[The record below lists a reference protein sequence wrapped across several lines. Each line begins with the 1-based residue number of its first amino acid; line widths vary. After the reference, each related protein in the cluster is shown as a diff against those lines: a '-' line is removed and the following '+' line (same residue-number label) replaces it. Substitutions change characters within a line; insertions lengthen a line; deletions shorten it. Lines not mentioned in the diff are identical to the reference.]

1 MSPEQ
6 DQEICAIIEDSL
18 HSTRVGPNGAWV
30 LDFEKEP
37 KLPCNRKSMAEFLVK
52 LADERGRVLE
62 QLESGISE
70 QDIRDRFLQQGY
82 LVYSVKNQAGFSP
95 AALLGR
101 RRKRIKPAAF
111 VIFNQQFL
119 TLIKAGLPIL
129 KALELL
135 SKRQRDPVFKAMLE
149 NVQQRVKS
157 GELLSDAFGAQG
169 LVSEIYTTTLLAGE
183 RSGNLEEVLA
193 RFVSFE
199 KVTLSFRKKLLAS
212 LVYPALLISALA
224 VMLTF
229 LMTFVVP
236 RFAALYR
243 DLHAQLPAITRVMLS
258 IGSALHDY
266 YYIIAIVL
274 LALVVG
280 STTWARSASGSRIL
294 DSVRYRLPVF
304 GTIWMKY
311 QVAMFSRTL
320 STLLTGGLPLVPSL
334 QTASQSIN
342 SPKIS
347 QTVRQAAQRVKE
359 GQSLSYSLEETKF
372 FPDLAV
378 EMVEVGES
386 TGALPAMLNS
396 VAEFFEDDVQ
406 TALAAALQLIEPLLL
421 IIMGITVATVLLSL
435 YLPIF
440 TIGEQIQH

>member
-1 MSPEQ
+1 
-6 DQEICAIIEDSL
+6 
-18 HSTRVGPNGAWV
+18 
-30 LDFEKEP
+30 
-37 KLPCNRKSMAEFLVK
+37 MAEFLIK
-52 LADERGRVLE
+52 MADERGHVLE
-62 QLESGISE
+62 QMESGMSE
-70 QDIRDRFLQQGY
+70 QDIRERFLQQGY
-82 LVYSVKNQAGFSP
+82 HVYSVKSRAGFSP
-95 AALLGR
+95 AALFGR
-101 RRKRIKPAAF
+101 RKKQVKSTTF

-129 KALELL
+129 KSLELL
-135 SKRQRDPVFKAMLE
+135 GKRQQDPFFKAMLE

-169 LVSEIYTTTLLAGE
+169 AVSKIYTTSLLAGE

-193 RFVSFE
+193 RYVTFQ
-199 KVTLSFRKKLLAS
+199 KVTLAFRKKLASS
-212 LVYPALLISALA
+212 LVYPALLMTALA

-236 RFAALYR
+236 RFAELY
-243 DLHAQLPAITRVMLS
+243 AQMGAELPILTRVMLS
-258 IGSALHDY
+258 IGTAIRNY
-266 YYIIAIVL
+266 YYVIFIVILAIAFAVL
-274 LALVVG
+274 L
-280 STTWARSASGSRIL
+280 WARSERGARMF
-294 DSVRYRLPVF
+294 DSLRYRLPLF
-304 GTIWMKY
+304 GKIWMKY

-334 QTASQSIN
+334 ETASQSID
-342 SPKIS
+342 SYKIS
-347 QTVRQAAQRVKE
+347 DTVLHAAKRVQE
-359 GQSLSYSLEETKF
+359 GRSLSYSLEETEF

-406 TALAAALQLIEPLLL
+406 TALAAALQLIEPVLLV
-421 IIMGITVATVLLSL
+421 IMGATVAIVLLSL

-440 TIGEQIQH
+440 SLGAQIQK

>member
-1 MSPEQ
+1 
-6 DQEICAIIEDSL
+6 
-18 HSTRVGPNGAWV
+18 
-30 LDFEKEP
+30 
-37 KLPCNRKSMAEFLVK
+37 MAEFLVK
-52 LADERGRVLE
+52 MADERGHLLE
-62 QLESGISE
+62 QMESGMSE

-82 LVYSVKNQAGFSP
+82 LVYSVKSQAGFSP
-95 AALLGR
+95 WAWLGR
-101 RRKRIKPAAF
+101 RRKRVKTNQF

-129 KALELL
+129 KSLELL
-135 SKRQRDPVFKAMLE
+135 GKRQRDPFFKSMLE

-169 LVSEIYTTTLLAGE
+169 AVSEIYTTTLLAGE

-199 KVTLSFRKKLLAS
+199 RVTLAFRKKLISS
-212 LVYPALLISALA
+212 LVYPALLVTALT

-236 RFAALYR
+236 RFAELYAQ
-243 DLHAQLPAITRVMLS
+243 LGAQLPTITQVMLS
-258 IGSALHDY
+258 VGSALRNY
-266 YYIIAIVL
+266 SYVILIVLGAIVL
-274 LALVVG
+274 LSMLAI
-280 STTWARSASGSRIL
+280 RSERGSRAL
-294 DSVRYRLPVF
+294 DALRYRLPIL
-304 GTIWMKY
+304 GPIWMKY

-320 STLLTGGLPLVPSL
+320 ATLLTGGLPLVPSL
-334 QTASQSIN
+334 ETASQSID
-342 SPKIS
+342 SHKIS
-347 QTVRQAAQRVKE
+347 DTVGHAAQRVKE
-359 GQSLSYSLEETKF
+359 GCALSFSLEETKF

-406 TALAAALQLIEPLLL
+406 TALAAALQLIEPMLLL
-421 IIMGITVATVLLSL
+421 IMGATVATVLLSL

-440 TIGEQIQH
+440 SLGSQIQH

>member
-1 MSPEQ
+1 
-6 DQEICAIIEDSL
+6 
-18 HSTRVGPNGAWV
+18 
-30 LDFEKEP
+30 
-37 KLPCNRKSMAEFLVK
+37 MAEFLVK
-52 LADERGRVLE
+52 MADERGHVLE
-62 QLESGISE
+62 QMESGMSE

-82 LVYSVKNQAGFSP
+82 LVYSVKGRAGFSP
-95 AALLGR
+95 AAVFGR
-101 RRKRIKPAAF
+101 RKKRLKSSQF

-129 KALELL
+129 KSLELL
-135 SKRQRDPVFKAMLE
+135 GKRQRDLFFKAMLG

-169 LVSEIYTTTLLAGE
+169 TVSKIYTTTLLAGE

-193 RFVSFE
+193 RYVAFQ
-199 KVTLSFRKKLLAS
+199 KVTLAFRKKLASS
-212 LVYPALLISALA
+212 LVYPALLVSALI

-229 LMTFVVP
+229 LMTYVVP
-236 RFAALYR
+236 QFADLYSQ
-243 DLHAQLPAITRVMLS
+243 LGAQLPTITRVMLG
-258 IGSALHDY
+258 IGTTIRKY
-266 YYIIAIVL
+266 YYIILIVL
-274 LALVVG
+274 AALAFL
-280 STTWARSASGSRIL
+280 TYAWTRSERGGRL
-294 DSVRYRLPVF
+294 FDSVRYRLPII
-304 GTIWMKY
+304 GNIWRKY

-334 QTASQSIN
+334 ETASQSID
-342 SPKIS
+342 SYRIS
-347 QTVRQAAQRVKE
+347 DTVGHAAKRVQE
-359 GQSLSYSLEETKF
+359 GRSLSFSMEETKF

-406 TALAAALQLIEPLLL
+406 NALAAALQLIEPILLV
-421 IIMGITVATVLLSL
+421 IMGSTVALVLLSL

-440 TIGEQIQH
+440 SLGAQIQH